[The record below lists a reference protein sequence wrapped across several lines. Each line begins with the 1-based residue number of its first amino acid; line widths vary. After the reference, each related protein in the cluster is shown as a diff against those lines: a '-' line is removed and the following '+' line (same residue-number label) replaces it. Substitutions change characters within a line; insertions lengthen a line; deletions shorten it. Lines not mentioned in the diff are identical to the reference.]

1 MTPDSLKRAFFAI
14 ALAACALSL
23 LAADESTNSPAKI
36 KPKPKPV
43 EHTYGPA
50 AAQADMAKMI
60 VAEGLEATLFAS
72 EPMLVNP
79 CDMDVDERGR
89 VWITEGA
96 NYRQWSKPP
105 LRAEGDRIVIL
116 EDTDGDGKAD
126 KATTFYQGLDINS
139 ALGICVLGKKVI
151 VSCAPNVF
159 IFTDEDGDGKADK
172 KEVLFTGIKGV
183 QHDHAVHAFVF
194 GPDGKLY
201 FNFGYTD
208 EMNGA
213 SWGTGWEKAK
223 AKGASEEERPYYH
236 WHQYDPGVVPNLL
249 QTGNGSPC
257 GICVYEGNLLP
268 PIFRNQI
275 IHCDAGPKIVR

>member
-1 MTPDSLKRAFFAI
+1 MIPDPTFLRRAGDSAPYLQPARGRARCPQRAALVIVVAITTFAI
-14 ALAACALSL
+14 SL
-23 LAADESTNSPAKI
+23 LAADGPTNSPAKI

-50 AAQADMAKMI
+50 AAQADMAKLI

-72 EPMLVNP
+72 EPMVVNP

-96 NYRQWSKPP
+96 NYRQWSKRPMRP
-105 LRAEGDRIVIL
+105 EGDRVVIL

-126 KATTFYQGLDINS
+126 KSTTFYQGTDINS

-183 QHDHAVHAFVF
+183 QHDHAVHAFNF
-194 GPDGKLY
+194 GPDGKLH
-201 FNFGYTD
+201 FNMGNAGEHIAGEDGKPIVEGYG
-208 EMNGA
+208 NVVA
-213 SWGTGWEKAK
+213 N
-223 AKGASEEERPYYH
+223 KGKPY
-236 WHQYDPGVVPNLL
+236 
-249 QTGNGSPC
+249 
-257 GICVYEGNLLP
+257 
-268 PIFRNQI
+268 
-275 IHCDAGPKIVR
+275 

>member
-1 MTPDSLKRAFFAI
+1 DI
-14 ALAACALSL
+14 
-23 LAADESTNSPAKI
+23 
-36 KPKPKPV
+36 
-43 EHTYGPA
+43 
-50 AAQADMAKMI
+50 
-60 VAEGLEATLFAS
+60 
-72 EPMLVNP
+72 
-79 CDMDVDERGR
+79 DERGR

-96 NYRQWSKPP
+96 NYRKWANPP
-105 LRAEGDRIVIL
+105 LREGGDRIVIL

-172 KEVLFTGIKGV
+172 KEILFTGIKGV

-201 FNFGYTD
+201 FNFGNAGEEIRD
-208 EMNGA
+208 KDGKPIIDIHGNV
-213 SWGTGWEKAK
+213 
-223 AKGASEEERPYYH
+223 GASEDERPYYH

-268 PIFRNQI
+268 PIYRNQI
-275 IHCDAGPKIVR
+275 IHCDAGPKIVRAYPVKNDGAGYSATITNVLTSK